1 MRKRTS
7 SVSDEEIISALL
19 SCNTVTD
26 AAKACGL
33 ATRTLYDRMNTKSFQ
48 LLYSGA
54 KNDVLRKAVLLI
66 TGKLTEA
73 VEVVSEILSDTAV
86 NPAIR
91 LQAAQT
97 IINSAVKLADKLQ
110 QDEQQNRVEN
120 SPSAFDFLD
129 ERY

>member
-19 SCNTVTD
+19 SCNTVAD

-110 QDEQQNRVEN
+110 QDEQQNRIEN
-120 SPSAFDFLD
+120 SPDMFDIF
-129 ERY
+129 E